1 MQENSDEY
9 YKQIF
14 YSNEYVNNTKDYIIK
29 INLINQFYLFLFIF
43 LILISHSNAL
53 PIHQSKFKFS
63 FSKT

>member
-29 INLINQFYLFLFIF
+29 INLTNRFYLFLFIF
-43 LILISHSNAL
+43 LILTSHSNAL
-53 PIHQSKFKFS
+53 PIRQSKFKLFL
-63 FSKT
+63 KT